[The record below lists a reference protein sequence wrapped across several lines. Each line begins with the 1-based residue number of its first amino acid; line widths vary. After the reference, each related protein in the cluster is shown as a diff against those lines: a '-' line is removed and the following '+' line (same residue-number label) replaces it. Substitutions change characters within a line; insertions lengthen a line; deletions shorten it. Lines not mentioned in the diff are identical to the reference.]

1 MGHGR
6 RNNGKRSLMITGL
19 LTFLFFFA
27 IIGCVLYGRK
37 LIRTEKVDAVFGN
50 PERAQGG
57 IHWVIVG
64 SSFLLL
70 VWLYYSWDIAKS
82 FFPKSANE
90 LCQVGKVNE
99 SLLSLK
105 YLFPIDERQLK
116 STSVIETESENLN
129 KITIEIE
136 KSGIENQDKSNLL
149 NFVSQTKNTIPL
161 LTNEQLLN
169 NDTREQIKLI
179 NKKIINLTENFKRS
193 DYPNESTEQELE
205 RIEAAKEEGSW
216 KASSTSIENT
226 IEIPFIPKT
235 KRGLKFQAAAT
246 ELNLISDEFFEL
258 KNHNEQYTSALEKL
272 KKEIKDYRSN
282 LSSSKEISSS
292 LAKDILK
299 IARRIEY
306 ASIFPPNT
314 LDDMQAS
321 IINFDNLQKKEQ
333 GGLRWV
339 DLLLFPSGTIISS
352 GPSCSEQGS
361 GRWLPK
367 PSDTLNKFTLMLNP
381 NVGYKQIPLIWYEM
395 MDVSKII
402 GFLIPDWFADIL
414 PGEYP
419 VHDEQGEV
427 KPNFKSKVL
436 SFVTG
441 DFNLFKI
448 PIPTGHIWDSF
459 LRVFLG
465 LVAGIIV
472 GVPLGLFMGLNRF
485 AKGFFDPL
493 IELYRPVPPLAWAPL
508 VISVLG
514 IDNLGKV
521 FLLFMVSLSI
531 MIISA
536 RAGASGTQLSKIH
549 AAHSLGASKWQI
561 LRHVIFPNSLP
572 EILTGIRV
580 ATGMCWGTLVAAEF
594 LAGTTGVGFV
604 ENVAKKY
611 FQYEVIW
618 ITIFIMGMLGLIF
631 DITIRKIIDKT
642 IPWRGKG

>member
-1 MGHGR
+1 
-6 RNNGKRSLMITGL
+6 MITGF

-27 IIGCVLYGRK
+27 IVGCVLYGRK

-50 PERAQGG
+50 PERAKGG
-57 IHWVIVG
+57 VHWVIVG

-70 VWLYYSWDIAKS
+70 IWLYYSWDIAKS

-105 YLFPIDERQLK
+105 YLFPIEERQLK
-116 STSVIETESENLN
+116 STSVIETETENLN
-129 KITIEIE
+129 KITIEIDN
-136 KSGIENQDKSNLL
+136 SGIKNQDKSKLID
-149 NFVSQTKNTIPL
+149 FISQTKNTIPL

-169 NDTREQIKLI
+169 NDTRKQIKI
-179 NKKIINLTENFKRS
+179 ISEKIVSLTENFKRS
-193 DYPNESTEQELE
+193 DYPNESTEEEME

-258 KNHNEQYTSALEKL
+258 RNHNEKYISALEKL
-272 KKEIKDYRSN
+272 KKEIKDYRTS
-282 LSSSKEISSS
+282 LGSSEEISSS
-292 LAKDILK
+292 FAKDILK

-314 LDDMQAS
+314 LNDMQAS
-321 IINFDNLQKKEQ
+321 IINFDNVQKKEQ
-333 GGLRWV
+333 GSLRWV
-339 DLLLFPSGTIISS
+339 DILFFPSGTIISS

-381 NVGYKQIPLIWYEM
+381 DVGYKQIPLIWYEM

-402 GFLIPDWFADIL
+402 GFLMPDWFADIL

-419 VHDEQGEV
+419 VHNEKGEV

>member
-1 MGHGR
+1 
-6 RNNGKRSLMITGL
+6 MITAF
-19 LTFLFFFA
+19 LTFVFFFA
-27 IIGCVLYGRK
+27 IVGCVLYGRK
-37 LIRTEKVDAVFGN
+37 LIKTEKVDAVFGN

-82 FFPKSANE
+82 FFPRSANE

-105 YLFPIDERQLK
+105 YLFPIEERQLK
-116 STSVIETESENLN
+116 STSVIETETENLN
-129 KITIEIE
+129 KIIIEIE
-136 KSGIENQDKSNLL
+136 KSEEVKSQDKSKLL

-161 LTNEQLLN
+161 LTNEKLLN
-169 NDTREQIKLI
+169 NETKEQIKI
-179 NKKIINLTENFKRS
+179 ISNKIIDLTKNFRKK
-193 DYPNESTEQELE
+193 DYPNESTEQEIE

-226 IEIPFIPKT
+226 IEIPSIPKT
-235 KRGLKFQAAAT
+235 KRGLKFQAAAV

-258 KNHNEQYTSALEKL
+258 RNHNSQYTSALEKL
-272 KKEIKDYRSN
+272 KKEIKDFRTN
-282 LSSSKEISSS
+282 LGSSEEISSS
-292 LAKDILK
+292 FAKDILK

-314 LDDMQAS
+314 LKDMQIS
-321 IINFDNLQKKEQ
+321 IINFDKAQKKEQ
-333 GGLRWV
+333 GTLRWV
-339 DLLLFPSGTIISS
+339 DILLFPSGTIISS

-367 PSDTLNKFTLMLNP
+367 PSDTINKFTLMLNP

-395 MDVSKII
+395 MDVSKVI
-402 GFLIPDWFADIL
+402 GFLIPDWFADVL

-419 VHDEQGEV
+419 VHNEKGEV

-618 ITIFIMGMLGLIF
+618 ITIFIMGMLGLLF

>member
-1 MGHGR
+1 
-6 RNNGKRSLMITGL
+6 MITGF

-70 VWLYYSWDIAKS
+70 VWLYYSWDMAKS

-136 KSGIENQDKSNLL
+136 KSSVKNQDKSKLL

-161 LTNEQLLN
+161 LTNKQLLN
-169 NDTREQIKLI
+169 NETREQIKLI
-179 NKKIINLTENFKRS
+179 NEKIINLTENFKRS
-193 DYPNESTEQELE
+193 DYPNESAEQELE
-205 RIEAAKEEGSW
+205 RIEATKEEGSW

-235 KRGLKFQAAAT
+235 KRGLKFQAAAS

-258 KNHNEQYTSALEKL
+258 KNHNEQYVSALEKL
-272 KKEIKDYRSN
+272 KKEIKDYRDSF
-282 LSSSKEISSS
+282 SSSDEISSS

-314 LDDMQAS
+314 LNDMQAS
-321 IINFDNLQKKEQ
+321 IINFDNVQKKEQ
-333 GGLRWV
+333 GSLRWV

-419 VHDEQGEV
+419 VHNEQGEV
-427 KPNFKSKVL
+427 TPNFKSKVL